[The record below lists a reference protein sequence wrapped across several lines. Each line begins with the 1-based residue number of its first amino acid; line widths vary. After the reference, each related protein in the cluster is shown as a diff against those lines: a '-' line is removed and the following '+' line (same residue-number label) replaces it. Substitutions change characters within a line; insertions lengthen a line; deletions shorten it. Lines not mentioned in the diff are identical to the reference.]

1 VIPAANLTT
10 TMSASLSQ
18 RQCAVMKIALL
29 SPKGPLYRHR
39 GGIFRKSLRYSPLTL
54 PTLAALIPDD
64 IEHELQLFD
73 EGIEDIPPDLDAD
86 IVGITVITGTAVRSY
101 EIAKQL
107 RQRGIPVVLGGPH
120 VTLVPDDA
128 QPHADAIVVGYAED
142 NWPQLLRD
150 FRAGNLQPRYVQS
163 PDLSLAGRPRARR
176 DLIDRG
182 RYAKTQVFEA
192 TRGCVHRC
200 DFCVVPSAW
209 GRKPYQ
215 KPVAEVI
222 DEIRSTKARR
232 AIFVDLNLV
241 ADPDY
246 AAELFEALI
255 PLKLMWGGL
264 ATSLIARDE
273 ALLDLCAR
281 SGCKGLLIG
290 FESISHTGLK
300 DIHKGFNT
308 PKDYAGWIR
317 RLHAHSIAVNGT
329 FVFGIDDD
337 NAGVFEQTA
346 QFVID
351 TGIDLPRFAILT
363 PFPGTAL
370 FDRLDREG
378 RITTRNWELYD
389 GQHVVFRPAQMTAE
403 ALQQGTVDTWR
414 RVYSYRSM
422 ARRMRQTPIAK
433 ALYLAANMGY
443 RFYANR
449 LDRFYNCDWRLMA
462 TSRPVGPEQRA

>member
-1 VIPAANLTT
+1 ML
-10 TMSASLSQ
+10 
-18 RQCAVMKIALL
+18 KIALL

-54 PTLAALIPDD
+54 PTLAALIPNDV
-64 IEHELQLFD
+64 EHELQLYD
-73 EGIEDIPPDLDAD
+73 EGIEDIPQDLAAD

-101 EIAKQL
+101 ELAKKL
-107 RQRGIPVVLGGPH
+107 RQRGICVVLGGPH

-142 NWPQLLRD
+142 TWPELLRD
-150 FRAGNLQPRYVQS
+150 FQAGALKPRYVQS
-163 PDLSLAGRPRARR
+163 PGLSLAGRPRARR
-176 DLIDRG
+176 DLIKGG
-182 RYAKTQVFEA
+182 RYARTQVFEA

-215 KPVAEVI
+215 KPVGEVV
-222 DEIRSTKARR
+222 DEIRATRARR

-241 ADPDY
+241 ADRDY

-255 PLKLMWGGL
+255 PLRLTWGGL
-264 ATSLIARDE
+264 ATSILARDE
-273 ALLDLCAR
+273 DLLDLCAK

-290 FESISHTGLK
+290 FESISHAGLK

-308 PKDYAGWIR
+308 PQDYAEWIQR
-317 RLHAHSIAVNGT
+317 FHAHGIAINGT
-329 FVFGIDDD
+329 FVFGIDEDGP
-337 NAGVFEQTA
+337 GVFEETA
-346 QFVID
+346 EFVID

-363 PFPGTAL
+363 PFPGTVL

-389 GQHVVFRPAQMTAE
+389 GQHVVFEPARMSAD
-403 ALQQGTVDTWR
+403 ALQQGTLKVWR
-414 RVYSYRSM
+414 HVYSYRSI
-422 ARRMRQTPIAK
+422 AQRMRRTPIAK
-433 ALYLAANMGY
+433 SLYLGANMGY

-449 LDRFYNCDWRLMA
+449 LDRFYTCDWRLM
-462 TSRPVGPEQRA
+462 TTPVPIGKRKRA

>member
-1 VIPAANLTT
+1 ML
-10 TMSASLSQ
+10 
-18 RQCAVMKIALL
+18 KIALL

-64 IEHELQLFD
+64 VDHELQLYD
-73 EGIEDIPPDLDAD
+73 EGIEDIPADLDAD
-86 IVGITVITGTAVRSY
+86 IVGITVITGTALRSY
-101 EIAKQL
+101 EIAKRL
-107 RQRGIPVVLGGPH
+107 RQRGICVVMGGPH

-142 NWPQLLRD
+142 TWPQLLRD
-150 FRAGNLQPRYVQS
+150 FRAGDLKPRYLQS
-163 PDLSLAGRPRARR
+163 PDLSLAGRPPARR
-176 DLIDRG
+176 DLINKG

-209 GRKPYQ
+209 GRKPYK
-215 KPVAEVI
+215 KPVGEVI
-222 DEIRSTKARR
+222 NEIRSTRARR
-232 AIFVDLNLV
+232 AIFLDLNLV

-255 PLKLMWGGL
+255 PLKLKWGGL

-273 ALLDLCAR
+273 NLLDLCAR
-281 SGCKGLLIG
+281 SGCIGLLIG
-290 FESISHTGLK
+290 FESISHSGLK

-308 PKDYAGWIR
+308 PQDYASWIE
-317 RLHAHSIAVNGT
+317 RLHAHGIAVNGT
-329 FVFGIDDD
+329 FVFGIDEDD
-337 NAGVFEQTA
+337 PDVFERTA

-363 PFPGTAL
+363 PFPGTVL

-378 RITTRNWELYD
+378 RITTRDWELYD
-389 GQHVVFRPAQMTAE
+389 GQHVVFRPARMPAE
-403 ALQQGTVDTWR
+403 VLQQGTIDAWR
-414 RVYSYRSM
+414 HVYSYRSIM
-422 ARRMRQTPIAK
+422 KRMRRTPIPK
-433 ALYLAANMGY
+433 ALYLGANMGY

-449 LDRFYNCDWRLMA
+449 LDRFYTCDWRLMA
-462 TSRPVGPEQRA
+462 RPGAVSSEQRV